1 MYNIKFNAIFF
12 LDNYCFATKCTIF
25 AQNLEIVLRKSK
37 LFFVAILLMFSGLTA
52 FAEGHEAAEAHGKE
66 KLDIKEII
74 FGHIG
79 DSYDWHVLDYTGS
92 DGEKHPV
99 AMPLPVILFH
109 PEKGMSVFMSSKLD
123 HGHSTTEEG
132 YQLVTDHYI
141 HEQQAAGAS
150 EEQVKALEA
159 NKGKV
164 ISVDGAAIKDFSITK
179 NVFSM
184 ILSVIIMLTLFL
196 SVAKKYKTKG
206 AMTAPSGMQNA
217 IEPIIM
223 FVRDEVAKPNLGRK
237 YMRFMPLLLTVFFFI
252 WVNNLL
258 GLIPSGANFT
268 GNIAVTAAL
277 ALVSF
282 IVILFSANKHFWG
295 HLFNPPG
302 VPFPANILLTIIEII
317 SLFIKPIALTIRLF
331 ANILAGHIIIL
342 SVISMIFIFGAMN
355 EAAGWG
361 FAPVSIAFSIFMFC
375 LELLVAAIQAFI
387 FTNLTAVFIGQAV
400 EEHSHDAHGAHGMDH
415 AHSDQE
421 LVL

>member
-1 MYNIKFNAIFF
+1 M
-12 LDNYCFATKCTIF
+12 
-25 AQNLEIVLRKSK
+25 LRKSK
-37 LFFVAILLMFSGLTA
+37 LFLAVILFIFSGLSA
-52 FAEGHEAAEAHGKE
+52 FASGSDAAHGEK

-92 DGEKHPV
+92 DGELHPV

-109 PEKGMSVFMSSKLD
+109 PEKGLNVFMSSKLN
-123 HGHSTTEEG
+123 HGHSTTPEG
-132 YQLVTDHYI
+132 FQLVNAHYI

-150 EEQVKALEA
+150 EDQIKALQA
-159 NKGKV
+159 QKGKV

-184 ILSVIIMLTLFL
+184 ILAVIIMLWIFL
-196 SVAKKYKTKG
+196 SVAKTYKKKG
-206 AMTAPSGMQNA
+206 VMAAPSGAQNFF
-217 IEPIIM
+217 EM
-223 FVRDEVAKPNLGRK
+223 VVVFVRDEVAKPNLGSK
-237 YMRFMPLLLTVFFFI
+237 YMRFMPLLLTMFFFI
-252 WVNNLL
+252 WVNNML
-258 GLIPSGANFT
+258 GLLPSGANFT

-302 VPFPANILLTIIEII
+302 VPMGINVLLVIIEII

-342 SVISMIFIFGAMN
+342 SIISMIFIFGAMN

-361 FAPVSIAFSIFMFC
+361 FAPVSIAFSIFMYC

-400 EEHSHDAHGAHGMDH
+400 EEHHEHDHGHGVDDIH
-415 AHSDQE
+415 ANGASNIMAEAVISEGVKH
-421 LVL
+421 

>member
-1 MYNIKFNAIFF
+1 M
-12 LDNYCFATKCTIF
+12 
-25 AQNLEIVLRKSK
+25 LRKSK
-37 LFFVAILLMFSGLTA
+37 LFFAVILFIFSGLSA
-52 FAEGHEAAEAHGKE
+52 FAGGGEAAHGEK

-92 DGEKHPV
+92 DGQEHPV

-109 PEKGMSVFMSSKLD
+109 PEKGVSVFMSSKLD
-123 HGHSTTEEG
+123 HGHSTTEDG
-132 YQLVTDHYI
+132 YQLVTPHYI

-150 EEQVKALEA
+150 EETIKDLEA
-159 NKGKV
+159 QKGKI
-164 ISVDGAAIKDFSITK
+164 ISVDGAAIKDLSITK

-184 ILSVIIMLTLFL
+184 ILSVTIMLLLFT
-196 SVAKKYKTKG
+196 AIARKYKSKG
-206 AMTAPSGMQNA
+206 AMNAPSGAQNFFEMV
-217 IEPIIM
+217 IV
-223 FVRDEVAKPNLGRK
+223 FVRDEVAKPNLGNK
-237 YMRFMPLLLTVFFFI
+237 YMRFMPLLLTMFFFI
-252 WVNNLL
+252 WINNML
-258 GLIPSGANFT
+258 GLLPSGANFT

-282 IVILFSANKHFWG
+282 IVILISANKQFWG

-302 VPFPANILLTIIEII
+302 VPMGINVLLVIIEII

-342 SVISMIFIFGAMN
+342 SIISMIFIFGAMN

-361 FAPVSIAFSIFMFC
+361 FAPVSIAFSIFMYC

-400 EEHSHDAHGAHGMDH
+400 EEHHEHDHGHGSDDIH
-415 AHSDQE
+415 ASSATNIMAE
-421 LVL
+421 AVISEGVKV

>member
-1 MYNIKFNAIFF
+1 MLAGFSS
-12 LDNYCFATKCTIF
+12 FA
-25 AQNLEIVLRKSK
+25 S
-37 LFFVAILLMFSGLTA
+37 
-52 FAEGHEAAEAHGKE
+52 AEAAAGHEEEGSFDAAKV
-66 KLDIKEII
+66 I

-79 DSYDWHVLDYTGS
+79 DAYDWHFFDW
-92 DGEKHPV
+92 DGHAV
-99 AMPLPVILFH
+99 SAPLPVILYSA
-109 PEKGMSVFMSSKLD
+109 ESGLNVFMSSAFE
-123 HGHSTTEEG
+123 HGHKSYEG
-132 YQLVTDHYI
+132 YRLVDQHYVT
-141 HEQQAAGAS
+141 E
-150 EEQVKALEA
+150 
-159 NKGKV
+159 KGLNEDYLGK
-164 ISVDGAAIKDFSITK
+164 IIAVDGNDNPLLDAQFYDFSITK
-179 NVFSM
+179 NVTSM
-184 ILSVIIMLTLFL
+184 FLSVILLLAIML
-196 SVAKKYKTKG
+196 SVAKKYKKNGTMK
-206 AMTAPSGMQNA
+206 APTGLQNA
-217 IEPIIM
+217 IEPLII
-223 FVRDEVAKPNLGRK
+223 FVRDEVARPNLGNK
-237 YMRFMPLLLTVFFFI
+237 YARFMPLLLTVFFFI
-252 WVNNLL
+252 WLNNLL

-302 VPFPANILLTIIEII
+302 VPFAAKVLLVVIEII

-342 SVISMIFIFGAMN
+342 SVVSMIFIFGAMN

-400 EEHSHDAHGAHGMDH
+400 EEGHHDAHEHGIDH
-415 AHSDQE
+415 AHNEEE

>member
-1 MYNIKFNAIFF
+1 MI
-12 LDNYCFATKCTIF
+12 
-25 AQNLEIVLRKSK
+25 
-37 LFFVAILLMFSGLTA
+37 FSGFAA
-52 FAEGHEAAEAHGKE
+52 FAEGHTATEEHGKE

-79 DSYDWHVLDYTGS
+79 DQYDWHVLDYTGS
-92 DGEKHPV
+92 DGQKHPV
-99 AMPLPVILFH
+99 SMPLPVIVYH
-109 PEKGMSVFMSSKLD
+109 PEKGISAFMSSKLE
-123 HGHSTTEEG
+123 HGHAAYEG
-132 YQLVTDHYI
+132 YQLVTDDYI
-141 HEQQAAGAS
+141 KHHAAHVSA
-150 EEQVKALEA
+150 EELKALEA
-159 NKGKV
+159 QKGK
-164 ISVDGAAIKDFSITK
+164 IIAVDGAAIKDFSITK

-184 ILSVIIMLTLFL
+184 FLSIAILLLIML
-196 SVAKKYKTKG
+196 SVAKSYKKKG
-206 AMTAPSGMQNA
+206 AMQAPSGLQNA
-217 IEPIIM
+217 IEPLII
-223 FVRDEVAKPNLGRK
+223 FVRDEVARPNLGSK

-342 SVISMIFIFGAMN
+342 SVVSMIFIFGAMN

-361 FAPVSIAFSIFMFC
+361 FAPISIAFSIFMFC

-400 EEHSHDAHGAHGMDH
+400 EEHGHDAHHDGIDH
-415 AHSDQE
+415 AHHENE